1 MINAAFQSIFHECAI
16 IFLISVHCIQVFCSL
31 YVYLD
36 SLRKIKK
43 KSSSLSINFFFFK
56 PTFIQKDLLPD
67 LVEIPSGSR
76 EDGFQI
82 AILISSAS
90 FLLGLDLG
98 LH

>member
-43 KSSSLSINFFFFK
+43 NPAVYQSTFFHS
-56 PTFIQKDLLPD
+56 FIQENLLSD

-82 AILISSAS
+82 AILISSDS
-90 FLLGLDLG
+90 FLLG
-98 LH
+98 